1 VVADG
6 RRTILVVEDEGVV
19 AEDLQHRLVEL
30 GYEVAGWA
38 VSGEDAVRLADET
51 HPDLVLMDI
60 RIRGEIDGIAAARAI
75 RDRID
80 IPVIFVTA
88 FADSETLGRAKA
100 AEPFGYIVK
109 PFSDRDL
116 ETSIELAL
124 YKHRL
129 DATLREREQWLAT
142 TLSSIDE
149 GVITTDI
156 EGRISYLNPVA
167 EEMTG
172 WTLSEASGL
181 AIDEVFRA
189 VDPAS
194 DEPIRIPVADAVQTG
209 QVQVVAKDAM
219 LFSRGG
225 SATPISDAEV
235 TISVAPIRKDD
246 GDPLGTVMVFRDIR
260 EKQIAE
266 SQRADLLERFKA
278 INVEL
283 DDQRSF
289 LSALFE
295 SAPFSVAVFDGQFR
309 VRMANRCFKEA
320 FRANG
325 AVDVE
330 VRAGEVLRC
339 SRAMAS
345 PGMCGSLEECFGC
358 QIRTPVTEALE
369 GRTTTRQ
376 RSTFERQDQGRVHQ
390 MTLLVSAVPIT
401 HRDESMAMLI
411 LEDVTELSGLRDLL
425 KTEKSF
431 AGIVGTSPKI
441 VAIFDTIR
449 EVAEVAVAVLIMGES
464 GTGKELVARAIHF
477 ESGRAGRPFV
487 PVNCGALP
495 DGLLE
500 SELFGHVKGAFTGAV
515 RDRKGRFELADTGT
529 IFLDEIG
536 DLSPAMQVK
545 LLRVL
550 QESSFERVGGEKT
563 VTVEVRVICATNKD
577 LFREVEAGR
586 FRDDLYYRLAVVPIV
601 VPPLRERLV
610 DLPLIAEHILARE
623 AAAAGGRR
631 VFLSDEVISAL
642 MAHHWPGNVR
652 ELQNALQFAFIKCKG
667 DVIGVGH
674 LPPGMRAARPVEIVP
689 RRATQTLTDEAIAE
703 ALRLAG
709 GNRTRAAELLGVSRA
724 TFYRHLGDGTTK

>member
-19 AEDLQHRLVEL
+19 AEDLKHRLVEL

-38 VSGEDAVRLADET
+38 VSGEDAVRLAEET
-51 HPDLVLMDI
+51 HPDLVLMDV
-60 RIRGEIDGIAAARAI
+60 RIRGELDGIAAARAI
-75 RDRID
+75 RDRVD
-80 IPVIFVTA
+80 IPLIFVTA
-88 FADSETLGRAKA
+88 FADPETLGRAKA
-100 AEPFGYIVK
+100 AEPLGYIVK

-124 YKHRL
+124 YKHGMDR
-129 DATLREREQWLAT
+129 
-142 TLSSIDE
+142 
-149 GVITTDI
+149 
-156 EGRISYLNPVA
+156 
-167 EEMTG
+167 
-172 WTLSEASGL
+172 
-181 AIDEVFRA
+181 
-189 VDPAS
+189 
-194 DEPIRIPVADAVQTG
+194 
-209 QVQVVAKDAM
+209 
-219 LFSRGG
+219 
-225 SATPISDAEV
+225 
-235 TISVAPIRKDD
+235 
-246 GDPLGTVMVFRDIR
+246 
-260 EKQIAE
+260 
-266 SQRADLLERFKA
+266 QRAELLERLQEA
-278 INVEL
+278 NAEL

-295 SAPFSVAVFDGQFR
+295 SAPFSVAVFDNLFR

-320 FRANG
+320 FRAN
-325 AVDVE
+325 AVVDVE
-330 VRAGEVLRC
+330 VRAGEVLHC
-339 SRAMAS
+339 SRAMAN

-376 RSTFERQDQGRVHQ
+376 RCTFERQDQGRVHQ

-401 HRDESMAMLI
+401 HRDEAMAMLI

-449 EVAEVAVAVLIMGES
+449 EVAEVAVPVLIMGES

-500 SELFGHVKGAFTGAV
+500 SELFGHVKGAFTGAI

-536 DLSPAMQVK
+536 DLSPSMQVK

-577 LFREVEAGR
+577 LFREAEAGR

-601 VPPLRERLV
+601 VPPLRDRLV

-631 VFLSDEVISAL
+631 VFLSDEVVSAL

-652 ELQNALQFAFIKCKG
+652 ELQNALQFAFIKSKG
-667 DVIGVGH
+667 NVIEVQH
-674 LPPGMRAARPVEIVP
+674 LPPGMRAARPAEVAT
-689 RRATQTLTDEAIAE
+689 RRAAQTLTDEAIAD
-703 ALRLAG
+703 ALRLSG

>member
-1 VVADG
+1 VSGEA
-6 RRTILVVEDEGVV
+6 RRSILVVEDEAVV
-19 AEDLQHRLVEL
+19 ADDLQHRLNEL

-38 VSGEDAVRLADET
+38 VSGEDAVRLAEEV
-51 HPDLVLMDI
+51 HPELVLMDI
-60 RIRGEIDGIAAARAI
+60 RIRGELDGIAAAHAI
-75 RDRID
+75 RDRVD

-88 FADSETLGRAKA
+88 FADPETLGRAKA
-100 AEPFGYIVK
+100 AEPLGYIVK

-116 ETSIELAL
+116 ENSIELAL
-124 YKHRL
+124 YKHGMDR
-129 DATLREREQWLAT
+129 
-142 TLSSIDE
+142 
-149 GVITTDI
+149 
-156 EGRISYLNPVA
+156 
-167 EEMTG
+167 
-172 WTLSEASGL
+172 
-181 AIDEVFRA
+181 
-189 VDPAS
+189 
-194 DEPIRIPVADAVQTG
+194 
-209 QVQVVAKDAM
+209 
-219 LFSRGG
+219 
-225 SATPISDAEV
+225 
-235 TISVAPIRKDD
+235 
-246 GDPLGTVMVFRDIR
+246 
-260 EKQIAE
+260 
-266 SQRADLLERFKA
+266 QRAELLVRLQETNA
-278 INVEL
+278 EL
-283 DDQRSF
+283 DEQRGF

-295 SAPFSVAVFDGQFR
+295 SAPFSVAVFDNLFR

-320 FRANG
+320 FRANAHG
-325 AVDVE
+325 DLDVR
-330 VRAGEVLRC
+330 VGEALQC
-339 SRAMAS
+339 SRAMAN

-376 RSTFERQDQGRVHQ
+376 RCTFERQDQGRLLQ
-390 MTLLVSAVPIT
+390 MTLLVSAVPIK
-401 HRDESMAMLI
+401 HGDEAMAMLI

-431 AGIVGTSPKI
+431 AGIVGTSPNI

-449 EVAEVAVAVLIMGES
+449 EVAEVAVPVLIMGES
-464 GTGKELVARAIHF
+464 GTGKELVARAIHY

-577 LFREVEAGR
+577 LFREVEASR
-586 FRDDLYYRLAVVPIV
+586 FRDDLYYRLAVVPIT
-601 VPPLRERLV
+601 VPPLRDRLV

-631 VFLSDEVISAL
+631 VFLSDEVVSAL

-652 ELQNALQFAFIKCKG
+652 ELQNALQFAFIKSKG
-667 DVIGVGH
+667 NVIEVQH
-674 LPPGMRAARPVEIVP
+674 LPPGMRTARPVEIAT
-689 RRATQTLTDEAIAE
+689 RRAAQTLTDEAIAE
-703 ALRLAG
+703 ALRLSG

-724 TFYRHLGDGTTK
+724 TFYRHLGDATSK

>member
-1 VVADG
+1 VSGEA
-6 RRTILVVEDEGVV
+6 RRSILVVEDEAVV
-19 AEDLQHRLVEL
+19 AEDLQHRLGEL

-38 VSGEDAVRLADET
+38 ASGEDAVRLAAEA

-60 RIRGEIDGIAAARAI
+60 RIRGELDGIEAAHAI
-75 RDRID
+75 RERAD

-88 FADSETLGRAKA
+88 FADADTLARAKA
-100 AEPFGYIVK
+100 VEPLGYIVK

-124 YKHRL
+124 YKHRV

-142 TLSSIDE
+142 TLSSIDQ

-156 EGRISYLNPVA
+156 EGRISYLNPAA
-167 EEMTG
+167 EAMTG
-172 WTLSEASGL
+172 WPVSEASGL

-194 DEPIRIPVADAVQTG
+194 DEPIRIPVADAVKTG
-209 QVQVVAKDAM
+209 QVQAVAKDAM

-225 SATPISDAEV
+225 SATPISDAEA
-235 TISVAPIRKDD
+235 TISVAPIRKDH
-246 GDPLGTVMVFRDIR
+246 GDPLGTVMVFRDIS
-260 EKQIAE
+260 EKKIAE
-266 SQRADLLERFKA
+266 SQRANLLERLKA

-283 DDQRSF
+283 DDQRGF

-295 SAPFSVAVFDGQFR
+295 SAPFSVAVCDSLFR

-320 FRANG
+320 FRANA
-325 AVDVE
+325 AVNID
-330 VRAGEVLRC
+330 VRAGEALQC
-339 SRAMAS
+339 GRAMAN

-358 QIRTPVTEALE
+358 HIRTPVMEALE

-376 RSTFERQDQGRVHQ
+376 RSTFERLDQGLANQ
-390 MTLLVSAVPIT
+390 MTLLVSAVPIK
-401 HRDESMAMLI
+401 HRDEAMAMLI

-431 AGIVGTSPKI
+431 AGIVGTSPNI

-449 EVAEVAVAVLIMGES
+449 EVAEVAVPVLIMGES
-464 GTGKELVARAIHF
+464 GTGKELVARAIHN
-477 ESGRAGRPFV
+477 ESRRAGHPFV

-500 SELFGHVKGAFTGAV
+500 SELFGHVRGAFTGAV

-536 DLSPAMQVK
+536 DLSASMQVK

-577 LFREVEAGR
+577 LPREVEAGR
-586 FRDDLYYRLAVVPIV
+586 FRDDLFYRLAVVPIT
-601 VPPLRERLV
+601 VPPLRDRLV

-623 AAAAGGRR
+623 AAGAGGRR
-631 VFLSDEVISAL
+631 VRLSDEVVSTL

-667 DVIGVGH
+667 DVIEVQH
-674 LPPGMRAARPVEIVP
+674 LPPGMRTARPAELAP
-689 RRATQTLTDEAIAE
+689 RRAPQALTDEAIAE
-703 ALRLAG
+703 ALRLTG

-724 TFYRHLGDGTTK
+724 TFYRHLADTSR